1 MPFCYAPWTNIDID
15 PRGNINPCCKFEYR
29 HYEFE
34 RHNIITSDLEGYKN
48 SALLTQIKKDFVND
62 TWPKGCIRCQIEEEN
77 SVKSKR
83 QLDYDRWYNYY
94 DEYDISQ
101 PGFVTA
107 SIAFGNTC
115 NLKCI
120 TCGPRDS
127 SRWFKEHEVIY
138 SESIKPNHFYK
149 QNFVTD
155 FVNSCEGLIH
165 LDIPGGEPFLSG
177 VDQQH
182 QLLDHYIQ
190 SGKSSQISLHYV
202 TNTTHFPDSKW
213 WTRWQHFKEIDIQFS
228 IDGVGSKFEYIRHPA
243 NFSECETNIKKYTQ
257 IQKQLENL
265 RLSVSHTLS
274 AYNVYY
280 LDEFFSW
287 CAGLN
292 LPRPWI
298 GRVHDPEHLRPSV
311 FPKSVRESI
320 ALHLQQSKFKDVRSW
335 ADQLMQSDNS
345 EFFDTFLQRTKK
357 HDDYRQLDFNKTFP
371 EVAELLATN
380 NETK

>member
-15 PRGNINPCCKFEYR
+15 PRGNISPCCKFEHQ

-34 RHNIITSDLEGYKN
+34 RHNIISSDLELYKN
-48 SALLTQIKKDFVND
+48 SDLLTQIKKDFTND
-62 TWPKGCIRCQIEEEN
+62 RWPEGCVRCKTEEEN

-83 QLDYDRWYNYY
+83 QLDYDRWYNHY

-101 PGFVTA
+101 PGFITA

-127 SRWFKEHEVIY
+127 SRWFKEYEVVY

-149 QNFVTD
+149 QNFVAD
-155 FVNSCEGLIH
+155 FVDSCKGLIH

-182 QLLDHYIQ
+182 QLLDYYIE
-190 SGKSSQISLHYV
+190 SGKSKKISLHYI
-202 TNTTHFPDSKW
+202 TNTTHFPDSSW
-213 WTRWQHFKEIDIQFS
+213 WSRWQHFKEIDIQFS
-228 IDGVGSKFEYIRHPA
+228 MDGVGSRFEYIRHPA
-243 NFSECETNIKKYTQ
+243 NFLECENNIKKYTEM
-257 IQKQLENL
+257 QKQVENL

-287 CAGLN
+287 CVKLN

-298 GRVHDPEHLRPSV
+298 GRVFEPKHLRPSV

-320 ALHLQQSKFKDVRSW
+320 AKNLQQSKFLDVRSW
-335 ADQLMQSDNS
+335 ADQLKESDNS
-345 EFFDTFLQRTKK
+345 EFFNIFLQRTKQ

-380 NETK
+380 NETV